1 LGGGRLEE
9 DSVAKRRVGIGVL
22 VVLGL
27 LASGCGGSSPTLVPH
42 GLADA
47 TACRSIDTLY
57 NLAIAN
63 KAPSTAQVNEVVN
76 DGRAADDSTLQ
87 RFTADLV
94 AAGHSGKTANV
105 EKDMIR
111 LAQRCTLM
119 GIGPRN

>member
-1 LGGGRLEE
+1 M
-9 DSVAKRRVGIGVL
+9 AKRDVSIGVL
-22 VVLGL
+22 VVLGV
-27 LASGCGGSSPTLVPH
+27 LASSCGGSSPTVVAH
-42 GLADA
+42 GPADA

-94 AAGHSGKTANV
+94 AAGHSGKTADV
-105 EKDMIR
+105 EKAMIR
-111 LAQRCTLM
+111 LAQRCTVM

>member
-1 LGGGRLEE
+1 M
-9 DSVAKRRVGIGVL
+9 ANRRVGIGVL

-27 LASGCGGSSPTLVPH
+27 LASGCGNSSPSVVPH
-42 GLADA
+42 GPADV

-63 KAPSTAQVNEVVN
+63 KAPSAAQVNEVVN

-87 RFTADLV
+87 RFTSELV
-94 AAGHSGKTANV
+94 AAGHSGKTTKV

-111 LAQRCTLM
+111 LAQRCTVM